1 MSRRGENIRK
11 RKDGRWEGRYTVYES
26 GKNHVRSVYARSY
39 AQAKEKLAKAKAIAI
54 SRTAFRTSAGMGEM
68 CDSPSARA
76 GDSLPLAAVAE
87 EWLQAVRQ
95 SRKYST
101 YMKYLSVYEH
111 HIKKPFGELPVSRI
125 RSEPVADSIRP
136 GISESLTKSIYSV
149 LNQMLSYAARHLKT
163 GEVHLKRTETPKKM
177 TPVKILNPSEQT
189 RLLRILCPNPRR
201 RDLGILLSLFMGLR
215 LGEVCSLKW
224 EDFDME
230 AKILHVCRTVQRV
243 PTADGKTRTVL
254 MEGEPKT
261 SCSKRDI
268 PIPDFLYELLLP
280 FSNDGVYL
288 LDPRKPTDPRTCQNR
303 FKACLR
309 AAGIEDT
316 HFHVL
321 RHTFATNSIDHGADV
336 KSVSEM
342 LGHSDVKITLNR
354 YVHPTIETKRG
365 YMNRLASFYGH
376 FMGQAS

>member
-11 RKDGRWEGRYTVYES
+11 RKDGRWEGRYTAYES
-26 GKNHVRSVYARSY
+26 GIRHVRSVYARSY
-39 AQAKEKLAKAKAIAI
+39 TQVKEKLAKAKALA
-54 SRTAFRTSAGMGEM
+54 AAHAGARTSAGMGEM
-68 CDSPSARA
+68 RTSPSSNT

-87 EWLQAVRQ
+87 EWLHAVRK

-101 YMKYLSVYEH
+101 YIKYLSVYEH
-111 HIKKPFGELPVSRI
+111 HIQKPFGELPISQI
-125 RSEPVADSIRP
+125 RSEPVADHIRP

-149 LNQMLSYAARHLKT
+149 LNQILVYAARHFKT
-163 GEVHLKRTETPKKM
+163 EEVHLKRAETQKKM
-177 TPVKILNPSEQT
+177 TPVKILNHSEQT
-189 RLLRILCPNPRR
+189 RLLRILCSNPRR
-201 RDLGILLSLFMGLR
+201 SNLGILLSLFMGLR
-215 LGEVCSLKW
+215 LGEVCALKW

-243 PTADGKTRTVL
+243 PSTGGKTRTVL
-254 MEGEPKT
+254 LESEPKT
-261 SCSKRDI
+261 SCSKREI

-288 LDPRKPTDPRTCQNR
+288 LNPKKPTDPRTCQNR
-303 FKACLR
+303 FKACLKS
-309 AAGIEDT
+309 AGIEDT